1 LIEAESIKSEKALLI
16 SPNLGQPLF
25 LDIDY
30 NFKQKEFEVNLLFVS
45 NIKNTE
51 NFERFIKDG
60 LNFIPILEYKWKLKA
75 YFEKEKEERLERKK
89 KRSIWAKI
97 KSIFS
102 RKKKKKEEALPP
114 VLELTDSTGKRFDI
128 VQPKKIETLRPRAFR
143 GDLIKGTLLKV
154 EPVKICEIDNI
165 EYDNYYSPRNYL
177 IKYNVYSGLNEFYKA
192 TIHFKLSKEVL
203 EFLESSNFVMFDLW
217 QEMPN
222 PNKEIRVSYHSIVI
236 SKNKWSDFK
245 FFHATDLHVA
255 ERNDRIY
262 EIVKKWNA
270 LVRKSDFGELLAQGA
285 KAVSFFQRLLIK
297 KPEDKIPI
305 KSTEPLR
312 KRFVNPNNNFRKF
325 IKLINKKV
333 NKNDLD
339 FVVLTGDL
347 IDFVV
352 LSKIPKEKRKLLDFN
367 YKDSNWRTFKE
378 ILLNLPQEKRRGVV
392 SGEEILCP
400 IFTIPGNHDYRPFHY
415 DLRWGNLYKKIGLN
429 SNEAIALNDELMAN
443 PISSITKSFKAL
455 KAYLIEINYSLDYY
469 IKLGNNN
476 FIFLNTGSD
485 SFKKLMDFL
494 SGHPSVT
501 GISEKQ
507 IKYLENI
514 INHKIE
520 PENNTYLML
529 HGPPINPKKKISA
542 LKRHAMSKQSKE
554 LITKIDEYK
563 ESLIQK
569 LGKKLSLA
577 RIDNKFDVQY
587 GTISTN
593 WEKLLKFCLDFCI
606 LTLSGH
612 THELKEFRLSDP
624 QDFKTKVVDTQTS
637 PYSLKKLDNP
647 AAIYYDIY
655 SELYNNP
662 EDIENNAPFVV
673 QTPALGLG
681 SYKNP
686 NLASAFREIV
696 IKKGKLASFKVK
708 HLKRQFK

>member
-1 LIEAESIKSEKALLI
+1 MIEAESIKPEKTLLI
-16 SPNLGQPLF
+16 SPNLGHPLF
-25 LDIDY
+25 LDIDRK
-30 NFKQKEFEVNLLFVS
+30 FKQKEFEVNLLFVS
-45 NIKNTE
+45 NIKNTD
-51 NFERFIKDG
+51 NFERFIKHG

-75 YFEKEKEERLERKK
+75 HFEKEKEERLERKK
-89 KRSIWAKI
+89 KRRIWDKI
-97 KSIFS
+97 KSIFT
-102 RKKKKKEEALPP
+102 RKKKKEEELPP
-114 VLELTDSTGKRFDI
+114 VLELTDSTGKKFDI
-128 VQPKKIETLRPRAFR
+128 VQAEKIEALRPRAFR
-143 GDLIKGTLLKV
+143 GDLIKGALLKV
-154 EPVKICEIDNI
+154 EPVKTCEIDNI
-165 EYDNYYSPRNYL
+165 KYDSYYSPRNYL
-177 IKYNVYSGLNEFYKA
+177 IKYNIYSGLNEFYKA

-203 EFLESSNFVMFDLW
+203 EFLESFNFVMFDLW

-222 PNKEIRVSYHSIVI
+222 KEIRVSYHSIVV

-245 FFHATDLHVA
+245 FFHATDLHLA

-262 EIVKKWNA
+262 EIVKKWNV
-270 LVRKSDFGELLAQGA
+270 LVRKSDLGELLAQGA
-285 KAVSFFQRLLIK
+285 KAVSFFQRLLMK
-297 KPEDKIPI
+297 KPKDKIPI

-325 IKLINKKV
+325 IKLVNKKV

-347 IDFVV
+347 IDFAI
-352 LSKIPKEKRKLLDFN
+352 LSKIPQAKRKTLDFN
-367 YKDSNWRTFKE
+367 YKDSNWRIFKE
-378 ILLNLPQEKRRGVV
+378 ILLNFPQEKRRGMV

-415 DLRWGNLYKKIGLN
+415 DLRWGNLYRKIGLLQ
-429 SNEAIALNDELMAN
+429 SEVIALNEELMAN
-443 PISSITKSFKAL
+443 PISSITKTFSAL
-455 KAYLIEINYSLDYY
+455 KAYLIEINSSLDYY

-501 GISEKQ
+501 GISETH

-542 LKRHAMSKQSKE
+542 LKRYAMSKPSKE
-554 LITKIDEYK
+554 LITKIDEFK

-587 GTISTN
+587 GAISTN

-612 THELKEFRLSDP
+612 THQLKEFRLSDP
-624 QDFKTKVVDTQTS
+624 QDLKTKVVDTHTS
-637 PYSLKKLDNP
+637 PFSLKKLENP

-662 EDIENNAPFVV
+662 EDIENNAPFVL

-686 NLASAFREIV
+686 KSASAFREIV
-696 IKKGKLASFKVK
+696 IKKGRLASFKVK
-708 HLKRQFK
+708 YLKHQFKQF

>member
-1 LIEAESIKSEKALLI
+1 MIEAESIKPEKALLI
-16 SPNLGQPLF
+16 SPNLGHPLF
-25 LDIDY
+25 LDIDRK
-30 NFKQKEFEVNLLFVS
+30 FEQKEFEVNLLFVS
-45 NIKNTE
+45 NIKDID
-51 NFERFIKDG
+51 NFERFIKHA

-75 YFEKEKEERLERKK
+75 HFEKEKEERLERKK
-89 KRSIWAKI
+89 KRSIWDKI

-102 RKKKKKEEALPP
+102 RKKKKKEEELPP
-114 VLELTDSTGKRFDI
+114 VLELTDSTGKKFDI
-128 VQPKKIETLRPRAFR
+128 VQNERIETLRPRAFR
-143 GDLIKGTLLKV
+143 GDLIKGNLLNV
-154 EPVKICEIDNI
+154 ESVKTCEIDNI
-165 EYDNYYSPRNYL
+165 KFDSYYSPRNYL
-177 IKYNVYSGLNEFYKA
+177 IKYNIFSGLHEFYKVS
-192 TIHFKLSKEVL
+192 IRFRLSKEVL
-203 EFLESSNFVMFDLW
+203 EYLESFNFIMFDLW

-222 PNKEIRVSYHSIVI
+222 KEVRVSYHSFVV

-245 FFHATDLHVA
+245 FFHATDLHLA

-270 LVRKSDFGELLAQGA
+270 SVRDSELGELLAKGA

-297 KPEDKIPI
+297 KPEEKIPT

-312 KRFVNPNNNFRKF
+312 KRFINPNNNFRKF
-325 IKLINKKV
+325 IKLVNKKV

-347 IDFVV
+347 VDFVI
-352 LSKIPKEKRKLLDFN
+352 LSKIPTEKRKTLDFN
-367 YKDSNWRTFKE
+367 YKDSNWRIFKE
-378 ILLNLPQEKRRGVV
+378 ILLNFPQEKRRGMV

-400 IFTIPGNHDYRPFHY
+400 VFTIPGNHDYRPFHY
-415 DLRWGNLYKKIGLN
+415 DLRWGNLYRKIGLN
-429 SNEAIALNDELMAN
+429 SSEVMGLNEELMAN
-443 PISSITKSFKAL
+443 PISSITKSFSAL
-455 KAYLIEINYSLDYY
+455 KAYLIEFNSSLDYF

-501 GISEKQ
+501 GISEKH

-520 PENNTYLML
+520 PENNTFLML
-529 HGPPINPKKKISA
+529 HGPPINPKKKISV
-542 LKRHAMSKQSKE
+542 LKRYAMSKPSKE
-554 LITKIDEYK
+554 LITKIDEFK
-563 ESLIQK
+563 ESLIQN
-569 LGKKLSLA
+569 LSLA

-587 GTISTN
+587 GAISTN

-624 QDFKTKVVDTQTS
+624 QDLKTKIVDTHTS
-637 PYSLKKLDNP
+637 PFNLKKLENP

-673 QTPALGLG
+673 QTPALGFG

-686 NLASAFREIV
+686 QSASAFREIV

-708 HLKRQFK
+708 YLNR